1 VHRYDALTTSNKI
14 SYQNALT
21 ASNLRFAEACGSM
34 LTNYCWT
41 EADAEK
47 SLQLALSSK
56 ILPQNIFFGIDVWAQ
71 NKSSFTHPRVTY
83 PEYGGGGTNTGVA
96 VAKLAELGLS
106 AGIFAPAWS
115 FEHFPGHGRDL
126 ERAVWQGISLPKGTE
141 CSCGDC
147 ASRHRPN
154 EELALI
160 KHARERAAGS
170 DTIFYTDLSRA
181 FGTHSRKEKDM
192 FDGKNIHAQLGA
204 QSLIPRP
211 VITRGSVQ
219 SILLSHRLENV
230 ENSTRL
236 AIEATQHQSIED
248 ENPEQRLPLYE
259 LDMTADSILLQMKS
273 RNLLSVTGS
282 TGVCLYYKTT
292 DGIQFFSIP
301 GGDGL
306 LEVVMHSRK
315 PNVRLQELGVH
326 LTGVPTT
333 TVGETVR
340 LLEIQE
346 IRIVTFDVERASQYI
361 CAIDNVRVENRGEGE
376 SRHTRLCWDFDDT
389 TRSRRRTEGM
399 PYSKITGPFSYFRI
413 RIDESELGRAYALEH
428 VLNKKVIDRLA
439 GRDVEVLLTGIGFDG
454 RNLAEVSIQ
463 LCVA

>member
-1 VHRYDALTTSNKI
+1 
-14 SYQNALT
+14 
-21 ASNLRFAEACGSM
+21 
-34 LTNYCWT
+34 
-41 EADAEK
+41 
-47 SLQLALSSK
+47 
-56 ILPQNIFFGIDVWAQ
+56 
-71 NKSSFTHPRVTY
+71 
-83 PEYGGGGTNTGVA
+83 
-96 VAKLAELGLS
+96 
-106 AGIFAPAWS
+106 
-115 FEHFPGHGRDL
+115 
-126 ERAVWQGISLPKGTE
+126 
-141 CSCGDC
+141 
-147 ASRHRPN
+147 
-154 EELALI
+154 
-160 KHARERAAGS
+160 
-170 DTIFYTDLSRA
+170 
-181 FGTHSRKEKDM
+181 
-192 FDGKNIHAQLGA
+192 
-204 QSLIPRP
+204 
-211 VITRGSVQ
+211 
-219 SILLSHRLENV
+219 
-230 ENSTRL
+230 
-236 AIEATQHQSIED
+236 
-248 ENPEQRLPLYE
+248 
-259 LDMTADSILLQMKS
+259 
-273 RNLLSVTGS
+273 
-282 TGVCLYYKTT
+282 
-292 DGIQFFSIP
+292 
-301 GGDGL
+301 
-306 LEVVMHSRK
+306 MHSRK